1 MCIAR
6 GPACSSPSI
15 PSTGRLAVE
24 GLLGHKGCKQ
34 KQTTRQKKEEANS
47 SGTFR
52 SPSIYS
58 RKRNLEAD
66 AGRTLIRLGITSVK
80 TIVPTS
86 SPIQRV
92 CNWLF
97 VITTGMSVRMSQVD
111 SISPEVLALCCAGV
125 LYSEFLLRLLIVAVF
140 GRPPA
145 DFPPFSREEA
155 YLLLW
160 TLP

>member
-1 MCIAR
+1 MLLLFFFPLEADRDGFDPCVLR
-6 GPACSSPSI
+6 
-15 PSTGRLAVE
+15 E
-24 GLLGHKGCKQ
+24 GLLVLRHRFLQLADLLLKAFLGV
-34 KQTTRQKKEEANS
+34 EEANS

-52 SPSIYS
+52 SPSIVS
-58 RKRNLEAD
+58 RKRNLEAV

-111 SISPEVLALCCAGV
+111 SISPEVLALCCGGV
-125 LYSEFLLRLLIVAVF
+125 L
-140 GRPPA
+140 
-145 DFPPFSREEA
+145 
-155 YLLLW
+155 
-160 TLP
+160 